1 MTGNIDLES
10 PVVRIFSR
18 SVDRAEM
25 GLPAVDRVVSAV
37 LQELDER
44 GSDEGVAGP
53 RNLADT
59 VIVPIRYDE
68 QAVFAVGCLVFLECP
83 VGDTVAGSIRPGD
96 QAATGR
102 RTDTAGV
109 CLCEHDSLAGKTLHV
124 GSLVHFVIMCLFFP
138 ERQGSVFPSHIVNH
152 KKDDIRPFDK
162 LVGSLYI
169 SRLESRKDS

>member
-59 VIVPIRYDE
+59 VIVPIRYGK
-68 QAVFAVGCLVFLECP
+68 QAVFAVGCLIFLECP
-83 VGDTVAGSIRPGD
+83 VGDTVAAAFVPVIRLQRDGELILLAYACVNMTPWR
-96 QAATGR
+96 AR
-102 RTDTAGV
+102 RSMLGV
-109 CLCEHDSLAGKTLHV
+109 SYTSL
-124 GSLVHFVIMCLFFP
+124 
-138 ERQGSVFPSHIVNH
+138 
-152 KKDDIRPFDK
+152 
-162 LVGSLYI
+162 
-169 SRLESRKDS
+169 